1 MYDESWLNLGK
12 WKIVRTD
19 SGNIVDVDPFYGNYN
34 GDDEE
39 EDLWSNKIH
48 FNYNDDDFY
57 TPKRWDEDD
66 EEKEIAKAIAKIL
79 RSKAFNLGL
88 GLKLSMRN
96 CGVELADKSV

>member
-1 MYDESWLNLGK
+1 LYDESWVNTGK
-12 WKIVRTD
+12 WKIIETYGR
-19 SGNIVDVDPFYGNYN
+19 NIVDVDSFYGNYN

-57 TPKRWDEDD
+57 TRKGWDNED

-79 RSKAFNLGL
+79 RSKAYNLGL
-88 GLKLSMRN
+88 ALKLSMKK
-96 CGVELADKSV
+96 CGMFDDSDVM